1 MSYAQAGSFVADI
14 TSYYDGSA
22 PPALIDTIALFHEI
36 IENVSNWHNDT
47 SAYDWLKYFIEI
59 KINTFDTIYPLKP
72 LSDPIKISS
81 LIDDIGRRFST
92 SSLRLNQNATF
103 KHMNA
108 KQVIDD
114 TGALQSI
121 VSI

>member
-22 PPALIDTIALFHEI
+22 PRALIDTIALFHET

-47 SAYDWLKYFIEI
+47 SAHDWLKCFIEI
-59 KINTFDTIYPLKP
+59 EINSFDTIYPLKP

-81 LIDDIGRRFST
+81 LIDYIIRRFS
-92 SSLRLNQNATF
+92 S
-103 KHMNA
+103 
-108 KQVIDD
+108 
-114 TGALQSI
+114 AL
-121 VSI
+121 